1 MLNENINYFVN
12 HRIAERWFE
21 DKDLEMLRL
30 SCTSIFLLFSA
41 RPPLALFISS
51 LLLLSITAFSL
62 ALYVQSNTQIPNPD
76 ILDWSRLLEEMSEL
90 KYCLYSNPPT
100 TTNTSD
106 PSMVTAAR
114 KGIHPPPR
122 SSLIKP
128 AHLAMESFSAQGVI
142 PLDHMGLG
150 HAGQQVQV
158 TFFKVG
164 GLEEFCLQVRGAPK
178 VLSSLIKSSNETE
191 CNNPKIDLNFT
202 AHASTHLASSWC
214 SNGSQFTFWPEI
226 LPSYS
231 TKLTDAERALAVEH
245 LTLSAFALLVL
256 IVAVLLCA
264 GRGGHTTEVRRRGED
279 HRGDLQLL
287 STVEDD

>member
-1 MLNENINYFVN
+1 M
-12 HRIAERWFE
+12 
-21 DKDLEMLRL
+21 
-30 SCTSIFLLFSA
+30 
-41 RPPLALFISS
+41 
-51 LLLLSITAFSL
+51 
-62 ALYVQSNTQIPNPD
+62 
-76 ILDWSRLLEEMSEL
+76 
-90 KYCLYSNPPT
+90 
-100 TTNTSD
+100 
-106 PSMVTAAR
+106 
-114 KGIHPPPR
+114 
-122 SSLIKP
+122 
-128 AHLAMESFSAQGVI
+128 
-142 PLDHMGLG
+142 
-150 HAGQQVQV
+150 
-158 TFFKVG
+158 
-164 GLEEFCLQVRGAPK
+164 
-178 VLSSLIKSSNETE
+178 LSSLIKSSNETE
-191 CNNPKIDLNFT
+191 CNNPKIGLNFT